1 MKKIDNFTRKYNLSK
16 TLRFK
21 LVPIGKT
28 EENFNLNNLLPIDEE
43 RSESY
48 AQVKHIMDKYHRDHI
63 EKTLS
68 GIKELNITEY
78 AAIYRKSKLDE
89 SDKKT
94 LKACEKKLREEI
106 GEHFNTK
113 NTKDTYNKNMVNKLL
128 PEYLEKHNLIE
139 ELEYIKSF
147 KNFTTYFSNF
157 YKVREGI
164 YKNDGKSNEI
174 CYRCIND
181 NLPKFLDNIK
191 IFEKY
196 SLNDKLEKYIK
207 DINSDFGELYS
218 VKIEE
223 LFSDEYFVKILSQT
237 GIDRYNSFI
246 GGYSNSDGTK
256 IKGLNEYINLY
267 NQQNIKTDKSKRI
280 PKLKPLFKQILSDRE
295 TLSFVPEA
303 FTSDEAV
310 VKAICAFFE
319 KTEEKVSFIDTIK
332 KIEELFIGINEDEA
346 DKIFVSNKNDDMSNF
361 SNIIFGRWN
370 FISDSWFDDYD
381 EKYKNKLKQKNYD
394 ENKEKALKKI
404 KALSLYNIEKIT
416 AKKENDLQIVY
427 ELKEKIKK
435 IIEDIEIY
443 YIKYQQELK
452 NNKEHKLK
460 RDETALAIKNVLDS
474 VKKLEHFLRLF
485 DCSELGME
493 KDEAFYGDFLPLY
506 YRVCEIDKL
515 YNKVRN
521 YLTKKPFS
529 TDKIKLNFNNYQLL
543 NGWSKSK
550 EKDYLSMLL
559 KKDNNYY
566 LAVFDKK
573 NTSAKEFN
581 KFIEKALDVEK
592 DDINYE
598 KMVYNYVPT
607 PVKMLPKV
615 FFSEKYRS
623 KFSISK
629 EIEKINEEKSF
640 KNNKKDLV
648 KIIDFYREQISNY
661 EDWKIF
667 NFKFKATENYNDI
680 NEFYKDIV
688 NQSYKISFV
697 DISKKVIDSYVENGQ
712 LYLFQL
718 YNKDF
723 SKYSK
728 GKPNLH
734 TMYFKM
740 LFNKENLDDVVFKL
754 NGNGEIFYRKKS
766 IKEEDIIKHL
776 KNRPIKNKNI
786 NTIKKESVFD
796 YDLIKDKRYTR
807 NQFTLHVP
815 ITLNYKEPSRFE
827 IDNELL
833 KAIQKNENN
842 NIIGIDRGERN
853 LIYVCVINE
862 KGEIKYQKSL
872 NEITNEY
879 KNEKYMTNYHE
890 LLDKKE
896 KDIKKAQKD
905 WKTIEN
911 IKELKE
917 GYISQVVHKI
927 CELVKEYDAIIVMEN
942 LNQGFK
948 NSRTKVKKSVYQKFE
963 KMLIDKLNFLA
974 DKSIEPSETGG
985 LLNAY
990 QLTNS
995 FESFEKMRMQ
1005 NGFIFYIPAWLTSKI
1020 DPSTGFVNLFDTRFK
1035 NIGASQEFF
1044 KLFDDIRYNKKE
1056 NYFEFSFDYS
1066 KFPKGSTSHKK
1077 QWTVCSNGE
1086 RIESFRDY
1094 KLNNKFNTRR
1104 VVLTD
1109 EFLKLFKEND
1119 ISLDENLKE
1128 QIVNKDNKK
1137 FFKDVLRLFRLLLQM
1152 RNSESGSDVDYII
1165 SPVKNDDGVFY
1176 CSEDYKD
1183 SDNSK
1188 LPRDADA
1195 NGAYNIA
1202 RKGLWIVKQIKKC
1215 EDDKALSKVKLAIPN
1230 KDWLEFA
1237 QSK

>member
-1 MKKIDNFTRKYNLSK
+1 MKKIDDFTRKYKLSK

-21 LVPIGKT
+21 LIPIGKT
-28 EENFNLNNLLPIDEE
+28 EENFNLNNLLQIDEE
-43 RSESY
+43 RSKSY
-48 AQVKHIMDKYHRDHI
+48 AKVKSIMDEYHREHI

-78 AAIYRKSKLDE
+78 ATIYSKSKLDE
-89 SDKKT
+89 SDKKI
-94 LKACEKKLREEI
+94 LKVYEKELRKEI
-106 GEHFNTK
+106 KNYFNTQ
-113 NTKDTYNKNMVNKLL
+113 DTEDTCKINMVNKLL
-128 PEYLEKHNLIE
+128 PEYLEKNNRRE
-139 ELEYIKSF
+139 ELECVKEF

-196 SLNDKLEKYIK
+196 NLKDRLEDDIK
-207 DINSDFGELYS
+207 EINSNFSEIYC

-246 GGYSNSDGTK
+246 GGYSNSDGLK

-267 NQQNIKTDKSKRI
+267 NQQIAKTDKSKRI
-280 PKLKPLFKQILSDRE
+280 PKLKLLFKQILSDRE
-295 TLSFVPEA
+295 TLSFVPET
-303 FTSDEAV
+303 FDSYEAV
-310 VKAICAFFE
+310 VEAIDTFFE
-319 KTEEKVSFIDTIK
+319 KTEEKLSFIDIIK
-332 KIEELFIGINEDEA
+332 KIEELFVGINEDEF
-346 DKIFVSNKNDDMSNF
+346 DKIFVSNKNDDMSTF
-361 SNIIFGRWN
+361 SNIAFGRWN
-370 FISDSWFDDYD
+370 YISDSWFDDYD
-381 EKYKNKLKQKNYD
+381 EKHKNKSKQKNYD

-404 KALSLYNIEKIT
+404 KALSLDDIEKIT
-416 AKKENDLQIVY
+416 GKKENGLHLISTLQ
-427 ELKEKIKK
+427 EKFEKNIN
-435 IIEDIEIY
+435 DIENY
-443 YIKYQQELK
+443 YIKYQQESK
-452 NNKEHKLK
+452 NNSKCLSKNNEL
-460 RDETALAIKNVLDS
+460 DLAIKNVLDS
-474 VKKLEHFLRLF
+474 VKKLEHFLKLF

-493 KDEAFYGDFLPLY
+493 KEGTFYGKFLPLY

-521 YLTKKPFS
+521 YLTKKHFS
-529 TDKIKLNFNNYQLL
+529 TDKIKVNFNNYQLL
-543 NGWSKSK
+543 NGWSESK
-550 EKDYLSMLL
+550 EKNCLSILL
-559 KKDNNYY
+559 KKDDNYY

-573 NTSAKEFN
+573 QISGKEYN

-592 DDINYE
+592 DDINYK
-598 KMVYNYVPT
+598 KMVYNYIPT

-615 FFSEKYRS
+615 FFPKKNKSQ
-623 KFSISK
+623 FSISK
-629 EIEKINEEKSF
+629 EIEKIKEEKSF
-640 KNNKKDLV
+640 KNNQKDLV

-667 NFKFKATENYNDI
+667 NFKFKATENYDNI
-680 NEFYKDIV
+680 NEFYKDFV
-688 NQSYKISFV
+688 NQSYRISFV
-697 DISKKVIDSYVENGQ
+697 DVSKKVIDSYVENGK

-740 LFNKENLDDVVFKL
+740 LFDKENLDDVVFKL

-766 IKEEDIIKHL
+766 IKEEDIIKHP
-776 KNRPIKNKNI
+776 KNLPIKNKNMH
-786 NTIKKESVFD
+786 TIKEESIFD
-796 YDLIKDKRYTR
+796 YDLIKDKRYTK

-827 IDNELL
+827 INNELR
-833 KAIQKNENN
+833 KAIKESENN

-862 KGEIKYQKSL
+862 KGEIQYQKSL

-879 KNEKYMTNYHE
+879 KSEKYITDYHE
-890 LLDKKE
+890 LLNKKE
-896 KDIKKAQKD
+896 KEIQKAQRD

-948 NSRTKVKKSVYQKFE
+948 NSRAKVKKSVYQKFE

-974 DKSIEPSETGG
+974 DKSIEPSEAGG

-995 FESFEKMRMQ
+995 FKSFEKMRMQ

-1020 DPSTGFVNLFDTRFK
+1020 DPTTGFVNLFDTRFK
-1035 NIGASQEFF
+1035 NIVASQEFF

-1056 NYFEFSFDYS
+1056 NYFEFEFDYS
-1066 KFPKGSTSHKK
+1066 KFPKGSTSYKK
-1077 QWTVCSNGE
+1077 KWTVCSNGE
-1086 RIESFRDY
+1086 RIESFRDDT
-1094 KLNNKFNTRR
+1094 LNNKFNTRR
-1104 VVLTD
+1104 VILTD
-1109 EFLKLFKEND
+1109 EFLKLFKEYD
-1119 ISLDENLKE
+1119 ILLDENLKE
-1128 QIVNKDNKK
+1128 QIANKNSKR
-1137 FFKDVLRLFRLLLQM
+1137 FFKDFLRLFRLLLQM
-1152 RNSESGSDVDYII
+1152 RNSEISSDVDYII

-1176 CSEDYKD
+1176 YSEAYKD
-1183 SDNSK
+1183 SDNSI
-1188 LPRDADA
+1188 LPKDADA

-1202 RKGLWIVKQIKKC
+1202 RKGLWVIEQIKKC
-1215 EDDKALSKVKLAIPN
+1215 ENDNDLANIKLEIPN
-1230 KDWLEFA
+1230 KEWLEFA
-1237 QSK
+1237 QRK